1 MLMTVIGVVKTGV
14 LMIAIEYVATSA
26 VVTIGTC
33 RRGVVM
39 VEKRGALRLL
49 YAG

>member
-1 MLMTVIGVVKTGV
+1 MIGVVKTGV
-14 LMIAIEYVATSA
+14 LMIAIDGVATSA

-33 RRGVVM
+33 CRGIVM